1 VAGRTG
7 KKGGDEALVR
17 ALAAGLS
24 VPKAA
29 AAAGLSERTAYRRLE
44 NPAFRSRVDRARQ
57 EVVDGVVGKLSAL
70 GDTSV
75 EALDGLLKSPTE
87 NIKLGAT
94 RTALE
99 YLFKS
104 HEQLTLA
111 RQMDELR
118 RELEEL
124 KRHDGGD
131 AETAGGEAAGGSPPP
146 GPGGEPPPAPG
157 GPGERQGPGG
167 LPDGPGP
174 LCS

>member
-1 VAGRTG
+1 VAPKTG

-29 AAAGLSERTAYRRLE
+29 DAAGLSERTAYRRLQDPE
-44 NPAFRSRVDRARQ
+44 FRGRVDRARQ
-57 EVVDGVVGKLSAL
+57 AVVDGVVGKLSAL

-75 EALDGLLKSPTE
+75 EALDGLLRSTTE

-104 HEQLTLA
+104 NEQLTLA
-111 RQMDELR
+111 RQVDELR
-118 RELEEL
+118 RDLEAL

-131 AETAGGEAAGGSPPP
+131 P
-146 GPGGEPPPAPG
+146 
-157 GPGERQGPGG
+157 
-167 LPDGPGP
+167 
-174 LCS
+174 